1 MTFSRH
7 VGIYN
12 KYKFVIDYAS
22 INSAMLYI
30 IITFAETETETRSYR
45 NVILAAPFVVGL
57 VGSIFAGFASVPIAT
72 AQSIQE
78 MMNMTGIGPNTSL
91 PFKMGE
97 LETPDIP
104 LKCLIAGDVVK
115 SVFGNITTVDQLIAS
130 VSSMLDNATGDTDGN
145 ETSQAL
151 MEMVN
156 EQMQNMTDQDLQEE
170 LDFVSCFP
178 VMDENSTQS
187 MMGGGM
193 IQ

>member
-57 VGSIFAGFASVPIAT
+57 VGSIFAGFASVPVAT

>member
-57 VGSIFAGFASVPIAT
+57 VGSIFAGFASVPVAT

-156 EQMQNMTDQDLQEE
+156 EQMQNMTDQDLQQE

-193 IQ
+193 VQ

>member
-57 VGSIFAGFASVPIAT
+57 VGSIFAGFASVPVAT

-91 PFKMGE
+91 PYKMGE
-97 LETPDIP
+97 LETPDIL

-115 SVFGNITTVDQLIAS
+115 SLFGNITTVDQLIAS

-156 EQMQNMTDQDLQEE
+156 EQMQNMTDPDLHEE
-170 LDFVSCFP
+170 LDFVSC
-178 VMDENSTQS
+178 D
-187 MMGGGM
+187 G
-193 IQ
+193 

>member
-1 MTFSRH
+1 M
-7 VGIYN
+7 I
-12 KYKFVIDYAS
+12 K
-22 INSAMLYI
+22 
-30 IITFAETETETRSYR
+30 SYR

-57 VGSIFAGFASVPIAT
+57 VGSIFAGFASVPVAT

-104 LKCLIAGDVVK
+104 LKCLVAGDVVE
-115 SVFGNITTVDQLIAS
+115 SMFGNVTTVDQLIAS
-130 VSSMLDNATGDTDGN
+130 ISSMLGNGGN

>member
-1 MTFSRH
+1 M
-7 VGIYN
+7 I
-12 KYKFVIDYAS
+12 K
-22 INSAMLYI
+22 
-30 IITFAETETETRSYR
+30 SYR

-57 VGSIFAGFASVPIAT
+57 VGSIFAGFASVPVAT

-78 MMNMTGIGPNTSL
+78 MMNMTGIGPHTSL
-91 PFKMGE
+91 PYKMGE

-104 LKCLIAGDVVK
+104 LKCLVAGDVVK

-145 ETSQAL
+145 ETKQAL

>member
-1 MTFSRH
+1 MTFSRQ

-57 VGSIFAGFASVPIAT
+57 VGSIFAGFASVPVAT

-178 VMDENSTQS
+178 VMDENSPQS